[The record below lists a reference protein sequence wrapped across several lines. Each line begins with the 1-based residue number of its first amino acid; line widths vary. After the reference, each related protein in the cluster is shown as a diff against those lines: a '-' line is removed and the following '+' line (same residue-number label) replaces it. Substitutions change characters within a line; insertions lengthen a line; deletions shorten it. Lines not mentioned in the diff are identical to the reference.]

1 MNRGLYIFQFILEII
16 WIICTM
22 LVVPACFYLAGAATV
37 VGVAV
42 LWSIA
47 AILNVIALIIHSVYA
62 IQLLNTLTNKEDK

>member
-1 MNRGLYIFQFILEII
+1 MNRGLYIFQFILEIF

-22 LVVPACFYLAGAATV
+22 TVIPACFCLAGAATV

-42 LWSIA
+42 LWAIA